1 MSTTL
6 TGGDWGDGYIVD
18 IAYLP
23 GYFRQQSPAH
33 LNLACLLGGFA
44 GIDSSPVLP
53 LSYLELGCG
62 YGFSALALAAANPR
76 WRVTG
81 IDFNPGHV
89 AAARSLAAEAGIANA
104 QFIEADLAEL
114 AAGELGPDIP
124 ESDVVAAHGIW
135 SWVGDGARA
144 GIVRLLGSR
153 LRPGGLLYVSYNA
166 LPAWSSGFGMQ
177 RLLREAG
184 SRLASRSDK
193 QAAAGLDILR
203 ALSDANARQLR
214 DPFVRAVMERNRQ
227 SHPNYLAHEFM
238 NAAWRPAFH
247 ADVVLALRSAK
258 LDWVA
263 SAALLENFSPLMLHD
278 EARAVF
284 DRFDEPLMRELV
296 KDMCLDRALRQD
308 VFVRGARR
316 LSAYERD
323 AALGEVTLALAC
335 PIEKFV
341 WEFEVPVG
349 KATIERGFFGPIVA
363 ALAESPK
370 RVCDLLALPD
380 LPRRDNPG
388 ELVGML
394 VGTGQVLPLSG
405 QPAEPEPQVLR
416 LNALAAR
423 RFARLDNLTSGMA
436 LATSGSGTPL
446 PCAMVELLVG
456 GNLCE
461 AAPSDLAEQA
471 KTFAAA
477 ALPEE
482 QAKLVETYNQI
493 LHEWTPLWR
502 TLGALPGHTIRS

>member
-1 MSTTL
+1 MSITAADQ
-6 TGGDWGDGYIVD
+6 DWGGGYIVD

-23 GYFRQQSPAH
+23 SYFRQQSPAH
-33 LNLACLLGGFA
+33 LNLACLLGGVA
-44 GIDSSPVLP
+44 GIDSSPALP
-53 LSYLELGCG
+53 RSYLELGCG

-76 WRVTG
+76 WHVTG
-81 IDFNPGHV
+81 IDFNPAHI
-89 AAARSLAAEAGIANA
+89 AAARALADEARIENA

-114 AAGELGPDIP
+114 AAGELAPDIP
-124 ESDVVAAHGIW
+124 ESDVVAAHGLW

-144 GIVRLLGSR
+144 GMVRLLGSR

-166 LPAWSSGFGMQ
+166 LPAWSSAVGMQ

-184 SRLASRSDK
+184 SRLARRSDR
-193 QAAAGLDILR
+193 QAAAGLDMVRTL
-203 ALSDANARQLR
+203 AEANARQLR
-214 DPFVRAVMERNRQ
+214 DPLVRSLIETGRQ
-227 SHPNYLAHEFM
+227 GPPAYLAHEFM
-238 NAAWRPAFH
+238 NAAWRPTFH
-247 ADVVLALRSAK
+247 ADVVFALRAAK

-263 SAALLENFSPLMLHD
+263 SAALLENFSPLMIHE
-278 EARAVF
+278 EARAVL

-296 KDMCLDRALRQD
+296 KDICLDRGLRQD

-316 LSAYERD
+316 LSALERD

-335 PIEKFV
+335 PVEQFV
-341 WEFEVPVG
+341 WELEVPAG
-349 KATIERGFFGPIVA
+349 KAKIERGFFEPVVT
-363 ALAESPK
+363 ALADGPK
-370 RVCDLLALPD
+370 RVRDLLALPD

-394 VGTGQVLPLSG
+394 VGTGQALPLSG

-436 LATSGSGTPL
+436 LATSGSGTPF

-456 GNLCE
+456 GILCE
-461 AAPSDLAEQA
+461 GAPGDLAE
-471 KTFAAA
+471 KVKSFAAA

-482 QAKLVETYNQI
+482 QAKLVELCNQI
-493 LHEWTPLWR
+493 LHERTPLWR
-502 TLGALPGHTIRS
+502 AFGAVPGHAIRS